1 MAIIITE
8 NEAIKLHVIRFRDRV
23 TFNELCALGARH
35 REQPDWAA
43 ADTVHI
49 VEEGSDLFDLTEAK
63 LDVLR
68 QHYRALH
75 QSLELFLVR
84 RAVWVCRDAVS
95 CRIVE
100 YWLQG
105 RHSRDGQGADLML
118 VADLKDAADLLTAEE
133 ISAVDHDIGFV
144 ELARFEDRARD
155 GRAA

>member
-1 MAIIITE
+1 MAIIISE
-8 NEAIKLHVIRFRDRV
+8 NDNLKLHVIRFRERV
-23 TFNELCALGARH
+23 TFNELCALGACH
-35 REQPDWAA
+35 REQPTWAA
-43 ADTVHI
+43 ADAVHI
-49 VEEGSDLFDLTEAK
+49 VEEGADLSDLTEAK

-100 YWLQG
+100 YWLQD
-105 RHSRDGQGADLML
+105 RHSRDGQGTDLML
-118 VADLKDAADLLTAEE
+118 VADLNDAAELLTAEE
-133 ISAVDHDIGFV
+133 ISAARDDFGFI
-144 ELARFEDRARD
+144 ELARFEDRPSE